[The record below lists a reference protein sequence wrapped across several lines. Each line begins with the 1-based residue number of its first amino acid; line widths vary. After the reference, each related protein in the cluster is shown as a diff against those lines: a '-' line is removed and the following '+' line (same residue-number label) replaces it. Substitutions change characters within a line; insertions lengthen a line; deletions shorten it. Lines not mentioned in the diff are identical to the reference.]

1 MKLSFE
7 HISKLYGDTAA
18 LQQIDLT
25 LGSGVYGLLGPN
37 GAGKTTL
44 MRIMTDLLAPSTG
57 RVLLDGQDIA
67 VMGAA
72 FRKKLGYLPQ
82 DFGVYPNFTAE
93 QFLLYIARLK
103 GLSKFEAKRQTDGLL
118 HMVGLEDKKQ
128 KKLKGFSGGQRQRVG
143 SAQALL
149 GDPEILVLDEPTA
162 GLDPEERIRFRN
174 ILSEVSD
181 KDVIIILS
189 THIVGDI
196 SSTCKKLALLNKGE
210 LKFEGSPDDMI
221 ELVRGKVWE
230 IFVTDPE
237 LQQIKEKYPIIST
250 IPSEGG
256 WEIQIVTEKLEG
268 FDGKAIIPNIEHAYV
283 YFMDYLLKD
292 KMEMYS
298 EKIGGDLFN

>member
-25 LGSGVYGLLGPN
+25 LWSGVYGLLGPN

-57 RVLLDGQDIA
+57 RVLLNGQDIA

-93 QFLLYIARLK
+93 QFLLYIASLK

-118 HMVGLEDKKQ
+118 HMVDLEDKKQ

-143 SAQALL
+143 IAQALL

-162 GLDPEERIRFRN
+162 GLDPEERIRFRG
-174 ILSEVSD
+174 IISDLSQQKLVL
-181 KDVIIILS
+181 LS
-189 THIVGDI
+189 THIVSDLEAVANEIILLRKGVVLEMQKPASLLEQLNGQVWLVTVPAADEAALTKQY
-196 SSTCKKLALLNKGE
+196 TCSNV
-210 LKFEGSPDDMI
+210 MH
-221 ELVRGKVWE
+221 
-230 IFVTDPE
+230 T
-237 LQQIKEKYPIIST
+237 
-250 IPSEGG
+250 
-256 WEIQIVTEKLEG
+256 
-268 FDGKAIIPNIEHAYV
+268 DGKSVIRLLSKSAPRPDAVPTAPNMEDLYLY
-283 YFMDYLLKD
+283 YF
-292 KMEMYS
+292 
-298 EKIGGDLFN
+298 GR

>member
-25 LGSGVYGLLGPN
+25 LWSGVYGLLGPN

-143 SAQALL
+143 IAQALL

-162 GLDPEERIRFRN
+162 GLDPEERIRFRG
-174 ILSEVSD
+174 IISDLSQQKLVL
-181 KDVIIILS
+181 LS
-189 THIVGDI
+189 THIVSDLEAVANEIILLRKGVVLEMQKPASLLEQLNGQVWLVTVPAADETALTKQY
-196 SSTCKKLALLNKGE
+196 TCSNV
-210 LKFEGSPDDMI
+210 MH
-221 ELVRGKVWE
+221 
-230 IFVTDPE
+230 T
-237 LQQIKEKYPIIST
+237 
-250 IPSEGG
+250 
-256 WEIQIVTEKLEG
+256 
-268 FDGKAIIPNIEHAYV
+268 DGKSVIRLLSESAPRPDAVPTAPNMEDLYLY
-283 YFMDYLLKD
+283 YF
-292 KMEMYS
+292 
-298 EKIGGDLFN
+298 GR

>member
-7 HISKLYGDTAA
+7 HISKLYGDTVA

-103 GLSKFEAKRQTDGLL
+103 GLSKFEAKRQTDELL
-118 HMVGLEDKKQ
+118 RMVGLEDKKQ

-143 SAQALL
+143 IAQALL

-162 GLDPEERIRFRN
+162 GLDPEERIRFRG
-174 ILSEVSD
+174 IISDLSQQKLVL
-181 KDVIIILS
+181 LS
-189 THIVGDI
+189 THIVSDLEAVANEIILLRKGVVLEMQKPASLLDRLNGQVWLVTVPAADEAALTKQY
-196 SSTCKKLALLNKGE
+196 TCSNV
-210 LKFEGSPDDMI
+210 MHI
-221 ELVRGKVWE
+221 
-230 IFVTDPE
+230 
-237 LQQIKEKYPIIST
+237 
-250 IPSEGG
+250 
-256 WEIQIVTEKLEG
+256 
-268 FDGKAIIPNIEHAYV
+268 DGKSVIRLLSESAPRPDAVPPAPNMEDLYLY
-283 YFMDYLLKD
+283 YF
-292 KMEMYS
+292 
-298 EKIGGDLFN
+298 GR

>member
-7 HISKLYGDTAA
+7 HISKLYGNTAA

-25 LGSGVYGLLGPN
+25 PGSGAYGLLGPN

-44 MRIMTDLLAPSTG
+44 MRILTDLLAPSTG

-103 GLSKFEAKRQTDGLL
+103 GLSKFEAKRQTDDLL

-143 SAQALL
+143 IAQALL

-162 GLDPEERIRFRN
+162 GLDPEERIRFRG
-174 ILSEVSD
+174 IISDLSQQKLVL
-181 KDVIIILS
+181 LS
-189 THIVGDI
+189 THIVSDLEAVANEIILLRKGVVLGMQKPASLLEQLNRQVWLVTVPAADEAALTKQY
-196 SSTCKKLALLNKGE
+196 TCSNV
-210 LKFEGSPDDMI
+210 MH
-221 ELVRGKVWE
+221 
-230 IFVTDPE
+230 T
-237 LQQIKEKYPIIST
+237 
-250 IPSEGG
+250 
-256 WEIQIVTEKLEG
+256 
-268 FDGKAIIPNIEHAYV
+268 DGKSVIRLLSKSAPRPDAVPTAPNMEDMYLY
-283 YFMDYLLKD
+283 YF
-292 KMEMYS
+292 
-298 EKIGGDLFN
+298 GR

>member
-1 MKLSFE
+1 M
-7 HISKLYGDTAA
+7 
-18 LQQIDLT
+18 
-25 LGSGVYGLLGPN
+25 GLLGPN

-143 SAQALL
+143 IAQALL

-162 GLDPEERIRFRN
+162 GLDPEERIRFRG
-174 ILSEVSD
+174 IISDLSQQKLVL
-181 KDVIIILS
+181 LS
-189 THIVGDI
+189 THIVSDLEAVANEIILLRKGVVLEMQKPASLLEQLNGQVWLVTVPAADEA
-196 SSTCKKLALLNKGE
+196 ALTKQYVCSNV
-210 LKFEGSPDDMI
+210 MH
-221 ELVRGKVWE
+221 
-230 IFVTDPE
+230 T
-237 LQQIKEKYPIIST
+237 
-250 IPSEGG
+250 
-256 WEIQIVTEKLEG
+256 
-268 FDGKAIIPNIEHAYV
+268 DGKSVIRLLSKSAPRPDAVPTAPNMEDLYLY
-283 YFMDYLLKD
+283 YF
-292 KMEMYS
+292 
-298 EKIGGDLFN
+298 GR

>member
-7 HISKLYGDTAA
+7 NISKLYGDTVA

-103 GLSKFEAKRQTDGLL
+103 GLSKFEAKRQTDELL
-118 HMVGLEDKKQ
+118 RMVGLEDKKQ

-143 SAQALL
+143 IAQALL

-162 GLDPEERIRFRN
+162 GLDPEERIRFRG
-174 ILSEVSD
+174 IISDLSQQKLVL
-181 KDVIIILS
+181 LS
-189 THIVGDI
+189 THIVSDLEAVANEI
-196 SSTCKKLALLNKGE
+196 ILLRKG
-210 LKFEGSPDDMI
+210 
-221 ELVRGKVWE
+221 VV
-230 IFVTDPE
+230 
-237 LQQIKEKYPIIST
+237 
-250 IPSEGG
+250 
-256 WEIQIVTEKLEG
+256 LEMQ
-268 FDGKAIIPNIEHAYV
+268 KPAS
-283 YFMDYLLKD
+283 LL
-292 KMEMYS
+292 EQLN
-298 EKIGGDLFN
+298 G